1 MITPRIF
8 LHTEIKVKTRHL
20 PSGIPSLR
28 WGNAGCVSI
37 LPPLC
42 FLVGRGRWLWF
53 RAALVLLSVEN
64 GLVGRGLWEEVKAF
78 PETKTKGVDMENVPI
93 ILYFCLACVLL
104 LLDYLPLPTTSECIY
119 RCCSKTQNPA
129 PYLHEMHEFLLRI
142 HPFFNMLRTPCSRKT
157 HFKQRNL
164 K

>member
-1 MITPRIF
+1 MR
-8 LHTEIKVKTRHL
+8 KHL

-28 WGNAGCVSI
+28 WGNTGCVSI

-64 GLVGRGLWEEVKAF
+64 GLVGRGLWEEGKAF
-78 PETKTKGVDMENVPI
+78 PEMKSKGVDMENVPI
-93 ILYFCLACVLL
+93 TLYFCLALCLCSYI
-104 LLDYLPLPTTSECIY
+104 DYLPLPTASECTY

-129 PYLHEMHEFLLRI
+129 PYLHELHKLLLRI
-142 HPFFNMLRTPCSRKT
+142 HPFLDMLRTPYSPET
-157 HFKQRNL
+157 HFTQSKLN
-164 K
+164 